1 MLEPRL
7 RGLSPS
13 LEGHFT
19 PELSPDL
26 QRPPDP
32 LAQLLCLLPASTWRS
47 QMKHQLDEQEPP
59 QLCGLH
65 PGPRLPWKREL
76 CSYDRAKF
84 LARCGS

>member
-1 MLEPRL
+1 
-7 RGLSPS
+7 
-13 LEGHFT
+13 
-19 PELSPDL
+19 
-26 QRPPDP
+26 
-32 LAQLLCLLPASTWRS
+32 
-47 QMKHQLDEQEPP
+47 MKHQLDEQEPP